1 MPEVHISQTGSE
13 LVERAAALVET
24 AAADAIAKR
33 GRFVVSLSGGSTP
46 KRLYSRLADSD
57 IDWAKAEI
65 FIGDERNVPPDHEE
79 SNFGMVRE
87 TLLEPAGIDEARV
100 HRWRTEFADPEI
112 VAENFRKAIAEL
124 GEQPRFDLVL
134 LGLGED
140 CHTASLFPGT
150 AAVDETVRPAVANFV
165 PPLEAFRYTI
175 TFPLINSAAMAVF
188 LVSGGAKAEAVANV
202 LAAKGPDP
210 VLPATLVRPLM
221 GRTVWLLDTAAAR
234 LAESS

>member
-1 MPEVHISQTGSE
+1 
-13 LVERAAALVET
+13 
-24 AAADAIAKR
+24 
-33 GRFVVSLSGGSTP
+33 
-46 KRLYSRLADSD
+46 
-57 IDWAKAEI
+57 
-65 FIGDERNVPPDHEE
+65 
-79 SNFGMVRE
+79 MVRE
-87 TLLEPAGIDEARV
+87 TLLEPAGIDETRV
-100 HRWRTEFADPEI
+100 HRWRTEFADAEI

-165 PPLEAFRYTI
+165 PQLEAFRYTI

-210 VLPATLVRPLM
+210 ALPATLVRPLM